1 MRIFRSLDEVSTD
14 FGPSALTVGNFD
26 GLHAGHRRIMQR
38 VRAVAAERGLKPGVL
53 TFDPHPTRVVAPSR
67 APRLITTPDQ
77 RAALMAEEG
86 IEHVLIL
93 PFTWQTAQL
102 SPENFVRRILVER
115 LGAKAVLVG
124 DNFRFGHKQAG
135 NTVVLAELGRRFGF
149 TTEIISAVTV
159 RGKLVS
165 SSAVRALIES
175 GNVSRAARLL
185 GRPHSIESDVVPGFG
200 IGTRLTVPTLN
211 LTPAGELLPSAGVY
225 ITRTTDKT
233 RTWPSITNVGYRP
246 TFDGRILTIETYL
259 LEPLTG
265 DSPARI
271 RLDFLRR
278 VREERRF
285 TNPETLRE
293 QILRDVRRAEAYFR
307 RVRKWTGKSDA
318 RTVTRN

>member
-1 MRIFRSLDEVSTD
+1 MRVFRSLDEVPAD

-26 GLHAGHRRIMQR
+26 GLHTGHRRIMQR
-38 VRAVAAERGLKPGVL
+38 VRAVAAERGLKTGVL

-67 APRLITTPDQ
+67 APRLITTPEQ

-86 IEHVLIL
+86 IEQVLIL

-102 SPENFVRRILVER
+102 SPENFVRRILVEK

-149 TTEIISAVTV
+149 TTEIISAITV
-159 RGKLVS
+159 RGKVVS
-165 SSAVRALIES
+165 SSAIRALIES

-185 GRPHSIESDVVPGFG
+185 GRPHSIVSDVVPGFG

-211 LTPAGELLPSAGVY
+211 LTPAGELLPSPGVY
-225 ITRTTDKT
+225 ITRTTDNS
-233 RTWPSITNVGYRP
+233 RSWPSITNVGYRP

-271 RLDFLRR
+271 RLEFLRR

-285 TNPETLRE
+285 VNPETLRE

-307 RVRKWTGKSDA
+307 RVRKWTRRAHQAKHY
-318 RTVTRN
+318 T